1 MRSLL
6 IKFQIVTLL
15 IGMTFFSISRASEKA
30 GGIDVSQVENLV
42 ETAFSRA
49 KSEATKDIKYSNL
62 ELQLKKILAAQGVQ
76 AYRLNGPLEKWSNL
90 DQDSNETQI
99 LKSNHSGHYN
109 VMAVSAV
116 FNVYSGGSNYYSKF
130 GARIEMNFRAII
142 AENNQDDVQIAI
154 ESFKVLS
161 LIGVQ

>member
-1 MRSLL
+1 M
-6 IKFQIVTLL
+6 
-15 IGMTFFSISRASEKA
+15 ASDSA
-30 GGIDVSQVENLV
+30 GRIDASQVESLV

-49 KSEATKDIKYSNL
+49 KFEGTKEIKYSNL

-76 AYRLNGPLEKWSNL
+76 AYRLNGPLEKCSNL
-90 DQDSNETQI
+90 DQDSNETTI

-130 GARIEMNFRAII
+130 GARIEMNFRAFI
-142 AENNQDDVQIAI
+142 AESNQDDVQIAI
-154 ESFKVLS
+154 ESFKILN